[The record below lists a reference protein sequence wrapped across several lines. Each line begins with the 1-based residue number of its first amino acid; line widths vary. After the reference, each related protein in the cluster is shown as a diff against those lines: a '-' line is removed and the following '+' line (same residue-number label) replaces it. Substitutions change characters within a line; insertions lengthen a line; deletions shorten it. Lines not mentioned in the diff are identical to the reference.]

1 MLSKQTSAR
10 SRNCAALST
19 TEEKK
24 WVRWGPSR
32 VWCAATFS
40 TFTHT
45 CSCSMTTDC
54 SVLFCCIFSITDSLQ
69 IQSQQTSSPADSHA
83 CYTVRLS
90 PEAPH
95 IHLLSFVVFSFHRVL
110 SFPVFL
116 DRLSRF
122 PPRVEPHLPLLCHT
136 SSRGSRA
143 SRGKEYRDK
152 SRLWKRRR
160 RASPRLYLC
169 NKPLFYS
176 LLQPSFYPFSHVM
189 PNHPPKND
197 QLIPPSPPLLSHD
210 DNRLHR
216 WEGEKHPNLCDFLLL
231 TSARWSTPMGRLARL
246 STGSHI
252 KLRKPVICAAVLCS
266 SRHIDSRF
274 YQLKYSAK
282 TNVSLHQS

>member
-1 MLSKQTSAR
+1 MRSFQGVVCSDLQHLHTHLQLQHDNRLLSPLLLHLFNHRLAPNTVTTDLFSCR
-10 SRNCAALST
+10 FPRLLHRPSLSGDT
-19 TEEKK
+19 
-24 WVRWGPSR
+24 
-32 VWCAATFS
+32 AD
-40 TFTHT
+40 TFT
-45 CSCSMTTDC
+45 
-54 SVLFCCIFSITDSLQ
+54 FCL
-69 IQSQQTSSPADSHA
+69 
-83 CYTVRLS
+83 
-90 PEAPH
+90 
-95 IHLLSFVVFSFHRVL
+95 LLSFPSTVFCPFL
-110 SFPVFL
+110 CFWTVFL
-116 DRLSRF
+116 VF
-122 PPRVEPHLPLLCHT
+122 PLGWSLTCHCYLTPLP
-136 SSRGSRA
+136 RGSRA

-282 TNVSLHQS
+282 TNVSLHQSQPSRA